1 MLEYQL
7 SPHKATYKVAHCCA
21 VFLSWATNYLQRH
34 IPVYRCAR
42 VEVDAVLSDIVDIV
56 LDNVSDDRLWC

>member
-42 VEVDAVLSDIVDIV
+42 VEVDAVLSENDDVDFVI
-56 LDNVSDDRLWC
+56 DDVYDD